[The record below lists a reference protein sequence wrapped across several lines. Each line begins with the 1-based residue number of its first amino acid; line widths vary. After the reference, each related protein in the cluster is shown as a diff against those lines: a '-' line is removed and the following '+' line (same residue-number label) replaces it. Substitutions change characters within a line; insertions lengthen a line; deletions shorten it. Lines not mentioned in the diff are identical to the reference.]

1 MTGPAHQ
8 SPDMR
13 SLTMTASPPIAAQT
27 ADQEPRQEPARA
39 SSRRE
44 PVQSAIDTAHLSRMT
59 LGDHALEIQVLELFD
74 RQADLLTARMR
85 EVAPAGVATL
95 AHTLTGSARGIGA
108 WQVAAA
114 AEALERAVGE
124 TTNLVPALTHLAAAV
139 EDARLAIGGLLKDAA
154 SV

>member
-13 SLTMTASPPIAAQT
+13 SLTTTASPPIAAQR
-27 ADQEPRQEPARA
+27 AGQEAHQEPHQVPL
-39 SSRRE
+39 
-44 PVQSAIDTAHLSRMT
+44 PSAIDTAHLSRMT

-108 WQVAAA
+108 WRVADA

-124 TTNLVPALTHLAAAV
+124 TTNLVPALTRLAAAV

>member
-13 SLTMTASPPIAAQT
+13 SLTMTASPPIAAQRV
-27 ADQEPRQEPARA
+27 DQEAHQEPHQV
-39 SSRRE
+39 
-44 PVQSAIDTAHLSRMT
+44 PLPSAIDTAHLSRMT

-74 RQADLLTARMR
+74 RQADLLMGRMR

-108 WQVAAA
+108 WRVADAS
-114 AEALERAVGE
+114 EALERAVRE
-124 TTNLVPALTHLAAAV
+124 TTNLVPALTRLAAAV
-139 EDARLAIGGLLKDAA
+139 EDARLVIGCLLKDG
-154 SV
+154 VPV